1 MDKIDKVCEQL
12 DEEHI
17 LFTKSED
24 GNISIRGNAEFV
36 NKIDKKI
43 LDQLVYIKR
52 FFWDTHSIG
61 EYTLKLPFLPK
72 YY

>member
-24 GNISIRGNAEFV
+24 GNISIRGDEEFV
-36 NKIDKKI
+36 NKIDKHF
-43 LDQLVYIKR
+43 LDQVVYIKR
-52 FFWDTHSIG
+52 FF
-61 EYTLKLPFLPK
+61 
-72 YY
+72 

>member
-12 DEEHI
+12 DVEYI

-36 NKIDKKI
+36 NKIDEHF
-43 LDQLVYIKR
+43 LDQVVYIKR
-52 FFWDTHSIG
+52 FFEI
-61 EYTLKLPFLPK
+61 LIA
-72 YY
+72 